1 MRQWDRQHSSRRVA
15 GNISQG
21 VAVRAPD
28 RGEAVAVPHQSRP
41 FPRQP
46 RGWHQLCQVHRGLAQ
61 GGVEL
66 RPCSRICTASST
78 IEQPCALAPWRNSAT
93 RPASRLCSVRFSMG
107 KSIVQSGRAINKKGQ
122 GRWLFSRHGD
132 RATCAGVGV
141 RRKGEKICFRVRKK
155 LCI

>member
-1 MRQWDRQHSSRRVA
+1 
-15 GNISQG
+15 
-21 VAVRAPD
+21 
-28 RGEAVAVPHQSRP
+28 
-41 FPRQP
+41 
-46 RGWHQLCQVHRGLAQ
+46 
-61 GGVEL
+61 
-66 RPCSRICTASST
+66 
-78 IEQPCALAPWRNSAT
+78 
-93 RPASRLCSVRFSMG
+93 MG